1 MHSYVHAYARK
12 CASVCV
18 RAYVSMRLRGKKKG
32 PWRCEHGRQRSMC
45 VPCGGKGICPHER
58 RRWACRICCPDGRS
72 HLSCTWLNQHL
83 SHIAGKFAR
92 CAHALMQYVFTP
104 ADRCTPAR
112 SRAHTHTHTHT
123 HAHTN
128 MCVRAR
134 ALTHAHAHAHTR
146 THTHTHTHTRTHDTR
161 MQALTS
167 TSTHSILRA
176 W

>member
-1 MHSYVHAYARK
+1 
-12 CASVCV
+12 
-18 RAYVSMRLRGKKKG
+18 
-32 PWRCEHGRQRSMC
+32 MC

-112 SRAHTHTHTHT
+112 SRA
-123 HAHTN
+123 
-128 MCVRAR
+128 R
-134 ALTHAHAHAHTR
+134 AHTR
-146 THTHTHTHTRTHDTR
+146 THTHTRYTHASTNKHINAQHFASMVRASPDAQSART
-161 MQALTS
+161 AAEKCVS
-167 TSTHSILRA
+167 TSAAGSTPLAVNLEACERA
-176 W
+176 MAVVVLLGFRV